1 MLHAREVVEDE
12 NGIPYVV
19 RTKFNNGIKYK
30 ATETKKMISSL
41 KGVILFGAENAS
53 FFYQK
58 DEIR

>member
-1 MLHAREVVEDE
+1 MQEKSLKMRTVFL
-12 NGIPYVV
+12 NVV
-19 RTKFNNGIKYK
+19 RTKFNNGIKYR
-30 ATETKKMISSL
+30 ATETKKMIPSL